1 MDLEHQGINAANIVV
16 ALVTN
21 YGLRVIGA
29 IAILIGGWIGAR
41 LVHTAIVRV
50 CLRSRHID
58 RTIALFLANGA
69 RYAVLIFTVV
79 AVLAS
84 FGIATTS
91 IVAVLGA
98 TGLAIG
104 LALQGTLS
112 NLAAGLMIVLFR
124 PIHVGDRIE
133 AGGVVGTVREINLF
147 FSEIDTDANVRVVVP
162 NGALWGHIVS
172 IPSRNDLER
181 LELKLPRP
189 LADDIGIAIDRL
201 REIAS
206 RDSRITNVAE
216 IGVDT
221 LTDANYVLVVRLWV
235 ARADAT
241 QVQFDLNRAIKEE
254 FQRHPPV
261 GEQARAAE

>member
-1 MDLEHQGINAANIVV
+1 MDLEQQGLNAANVVV
-16 ALVTN
+16 ALIAN

-29 IAILIGGWIGAR
+29 IAILIGGWIAAR
-41 LVHTAIVRV
+41 LVHTAIVRA
-50 CLRSRHID
+50 CLRSPRID
-58 RTIALFLANGA
+58 RTIALFLASGA

-79 AVLAS
+79 AMLAS

-124 PIHVGDRIE
+124 PFHVGDRIE
-133 AGGVVGTVREINLF
+133 AGSVVGTVREINLF
-147 FSEIDTDANVRVVVP
+147 YSEVDTDANVRVVVP
-162 NGALWGHIVS
+162 NNMLWGQIVR
-172 IPSRNDLER
+172 IPSRNDTER
-181 LELKLPRP
+181 LELRLTRP
-189 LADDIGIAIDRL
+189 LSDEIGIAIDRVKDL
-201 REIAS
+201 AG
-206 RDSRITNVAE
+206 RDRRITNLAQ

-221 LTDANYVLVVRLWV
+221 VTDANYVLVVRFWV
-235 ARADAT
+235 ARADVT
-241 QVQFDLNRAIKEE
+241 NVLFDFNRAIKEE

-261 GEQARAAE
+261 AEQARAAE